1 MNVNPLIIYRPAKPF
16 VLNQG
21 WGILNPIYNQFG
33 FSRHNGI
40 DIALG
45 ADSKLYAPCDG
56 EVVRIGYQ
64 PNGGGNFFG
73 IMTGPWDFEDGTFR
87 VLLDFLHCESI
98 SVKEG
103 DMLKIGNVMAIAD
116 NTGLTTGPH
125 THIQPRRVKFWNGQT
140 GDNLAWTPE
149 DSNDA
154 NNTFDPM
161 PYLSTY
167 YAVDVPKLTILE
179 TTLVGVLQKLLTYLQ
194 NKKS

>member
-1 MNVNPLIIYRPAKPF
+1 MNPFKIYWPAKPF
-16 VLNQG
+16 ILSQG

-56 EVVRIGYQ
+56 QVVRIGFQ
-64 PNGGGNFFG
+64 PNGGGNYFG
-73 IMTGPWDFEDGTFR
+73 VMTGPWDFTDGSFR

-103 DMLKIGNVMAIAD
+103 QILKIGDLMAIAD

-125 THIQPRRVKFWNGQT
+125 THIQPRRVKFWNQQY
-140 GDNLAWTPE
+140 GDALIWTNE
-149 DSNDA
+149 DTNDA
-154 NNTFDPM
+154 NNSFDPM
-161 PYLSTY
+161 PYFGNF
-167 YAVDVPKLTILE
+167 YAVDVPRVTSLQIA
-179 TTLVGVLQKLLTYLQ
+179 LVGALQKLLAKLQ
-194 NKKS
+194 KK